1 MSSILMISHGFTV
14 RKYFH
19 SHISQLY
26 FNWIFLWHVRLCFLS
41 WMLSR
46 HLYSHWSQG
55 ISNWSLICISTF
67 KVLCSTCIL
76 IFNSS
81 WWFVSWWQSSHLNL
95 GFKWHFN
102 IWVSSSPRVTARNS
116 DMRYTYLVSWTQG
129 WYFLTN
135 VVLKFFSHFTQKYPS
150 VFFSDLPKGFISV
163 FSWIFL
169 RILSTVRWW
178 HQATC

>member
-1 MSSILMISHGFTV
+1 MWLMRFLVCERFSTLLAEDRRGCTMIGFTMFFNEIEIYKNNPQTLHGNGSGWPWAASLWSPTV
-14 RKYFH
+14 LASENSF
-19 SHISQLY
+19 SHISQLC

-67 KVLCSTCIL
+67 KVLCSTCIW

-81 WWFVSWWQSSHLNL
+81 WLFVSWWQSSHLNL

-102 IWVSSSPRVTARNS
+102 IWVDLVVPIFWFVTARICHKWS
-116 DMRYTYLVSWTQG
+116 ED
-129 WYFLTN
+129 
-135 VVLKFFSHFTQKYPS
+135 
-150 VFFSDLPKGFISV
+150 
-163 FSWIFL
+163 
-169 RILSTVRWW
+169 
-178 HQATC
+178 